1 MDDYGRY
8 TLGEMYIHVRRRV
21 DMVRKVVD
29 VITGE
34 EAATLQLDPLISNE
48 DIKMYLNT
56 ALFKRTIDISV
67 LDNTI
72 LSDSSRIDI
81 VKDQVEYEL
90 PADLLFLRS
99 VYYKPP
105 GVAFTEVPPN
115 QRIYL
120 YEYDQ
125 EGNLNYDLLGTPT
138 YRRRLN
144 KVVLNEVPK
153 QDNQGGLVVE
163 YVKGPFP
170 LRTEDQVLETP
181 LAFIIQEVII
191 LDAAIYITSE
201 RMKMNSEELRF
212 SLKELESRLS
222 LAAVN
227 YHAPKTIRMINPIQ
241 MARLPNR
248 RVGWA
253 GRRG

>member
-8 TLGEMYIHVRRRV
+8 TLGEMYMAVRRRV

-29 VITGE
+29 VKTGKE
-34 EAATLQLDPLISNE
+34 SETLQLNPLVSDE
-48 DIKMYLNT
+48 DIKLYLNT
-56 ALFKRTIDISV
+56 ALFKRTIDIAV

-72 LSDSSRIDI
+72 LSDSSRIDL
-81 VKDQVEYEL
+81 VKDQVEYIL
-90 PADLLFLRS
+90 PADLMFLRS

-105 GVAFTEVPPN
+105 SVTFTEVPPN

-125 EGNLNYDLLGTPT
+125 EGDIGFDLIGTPT

-144 KVVLNEVPK
+144 KIVLNDVPK
-153 QDNQGGLVVE
+153 EDNHGGLVVE

-170 LRTEDQVLETP
+170 LRVEDQVLETP
-181 LAFIIQEVII
+181 LAFFIQEVII

-201 RMKMNSEELRF
+201 RMKMDASELRV
-212 SLKELESRLS
+212 SLKELEARLS

-227 YHAPKTIRMINPIQ
+227 YHAPKTIRMVNPIQ